1 MVIIRNQCIYYILFR
16 NISLWRLLWVL
27 LLFKMCQMPVKLIPA
42 ENPGS
47 PNQKLCY
54 YGKAC
59 LLLLC
64 AVMHQRQVH
73 TRHTS
78 RVPGMCLCV
87 CEMYFCTAITI
98 TFVLTELLCLL
109 CLERLCRDPCCTCS
123 HFAIF
128 PFVNYGVWLLP
139 VSYNSLL
146 LLRASVSSF

>member
-1 MVIIRNQCIYYILFR
+1 M
-16 NISLWRLLWVL
+16 L

-54 YGKAC
+54 YGKAR

-73 TRHTS
+73 TQHTS

-87 CEMYFCTAITI
+87 CDVFLCRYHNHLY
-98 TFVLTELLCLL
+98 VLTELLCLL
-109 CLERLCRDPCCTCS
+109 CLKRLCRDLCCTCS
-123 HFAIF
+123 HFVIF